1 MRLGIMQPYFFPY
14 LGYFAI
20 IKNTDKFIFFDT
32 PQYVRHSWMNRNR
45 VLNANGQVGWITVP
59 VKKAERD
66 TPIRNIEIDN
76 SKAWRE
82 QIFGLLTAYKKR
94 APYYNNVL
102 ELLHKGL
109 DSPQNSLSE
118 LNIYTIQVVCEY
130 LGIKTRF
137 AVFSKMNMT
146 LPSVNEPDEWALY
159 ITEAEGFETY
169 VNPPG
174 GTAFFNRE
182 KYTNKGIKLEFLQM
196 ELKPY
201 MQRIGRFEQSLSII
215 DAMMFCAPSEI
226 RDALQSYSVL

>member
-1 MRLGIMQPYFFPY
+1 M
-14 LGYFAI
+14 
-20 IKNTDKFIFFDT
+20 DKWDGL
-32 PQYVRHSWMNRNR
+32 PCP
-45 VLNANGQVGWITVP
+45 L
-59 VKKAERD
+59 KKQRD

-82 QIFGLLTAYKKR
+82 QIFGLLTAHKRR